1 MNNIDDKINM
11 LYDFV
16 YSKSLKHMHDEEFI
30 EDNINIKDINMDD
43 IKISYTGDTE
53 IINDIKTELLTGK
66 FKKVD
71 YIDDLNT
78 LILKRYSDG
87 KDKSISLYITPYI
100 NENEIDS
107 LDDMNNNDCLF
118 SYILSK
124 LVISQPTPKTR
135 HIALPIINVDIDY
148 AQMND
153 ILNAYDDINDNYI
166 KMMDDEKISHI
177 FSIRVKENFFKSITL
192 KEYILS
198 EQLNIKNLLFQVI
211 HTLAVLQKEY
221 PGFRHNMLSPVN
233 IYVYLKKDNNITDKY
248 KFNKHDYYLTNNNF
262 DIKITNFCAS
272 SVSNNSITYSSSM
285 VVPFEDEENNYFDLH
300 YFLNTL
306 LLIKDEFD
314 SETNKFLEKIIPH
327 KFRTDKNNYYLTK
340 NEELFTPEELLEDD
354 YFKEFTK
361 QEHKDSYKEI
371 TDNVYLTNKIKR
383 HSKKK
388 KHSKRNSI
396 IGSRVLQG
404 GGQNISSVMGSTVKN
419 NPFMTNEH
427 RRILKNDKDI
437 NPSNNAFYRPEIKQE
452 ERKTIQEERQ
462 IKQSNYPTKDKPNTN
477 NLIMRQDIVK
487 NPNFARPPL
496 KKPPQWDHEYIPRR
510 GDSYDIPKIKIHY
523 PEENVQKSS
532 NEDKTAS
539 ETSIEKL
546 SMDKY
551 IDKMF
556 PSDNKPR
563 QQIRED
569 TRFPRK
575 EYEPR
580 HQRDYSRDNYRPPRD
595 DRPRDD
601 RPRDDRP
608 RDDRPRDD
616 NYYRQTRQPNITD
629 HQVLAEQKVYNVPP
643 MMPPGTMHTHPRY
656 GGPSW
661 IDINNQMTYPSQF
674 VPDLPNY
681 FPYNRYPLLKPNEI
695 PLQKIYNISLGN
707 PAVHTSALNTL
718 YQDALPGDP
727 YVYTM
732 INLFE
737 RRQLLNHLRGVMMDK
752 QDGEDMTLQVGKKS
766 FLEYLK
772 LVDFNPYK
780 IGKNPYANLPLDFL
794 LYSAAYPV
802 RFNMENGNI
811 EIAKQSMGVNIR
823 IYNMSQAA
831 LNFTN
836 MVPDFTKDDFDVWRD
851 IKFYTWVKENL
862 LDTKICPNFITYIL
876 YKLDRYSNINYD
888 NLKAIIST
896 HRSNPHITQAA
907 LLKQQ
912 IDDFIK
918 NHKTLKSL
926 VGPNGLSN
934 TSGVSLIAIT
944 EAPTSNFIEWC
955 SPSYDTAP
963 ASRIMK
969 ATGCHS
975 PDVWRSV
982 LFQILYTMAVLQ
994 EKQIYIRD
1002 FCAENNIFI
1011 KDIFSDP
1018 NNVGHYV
1025 YNINNVNFYVPNFGY
1040 LVLIDNRFTD
1050 LTVSDSYKIESTT
1063 IFNKNGNGIDTNSI
1077 NTLILNSCQKFFVD
1091 LAMNNFKQYGFAD
1104 LDIEVQNMVSNI
1116 EAQFNIVNIRIKN
1129 IILKCFPEYIHN
1141 RVGTPLTK
1149 PERDSLSLVTM
1160 PKLVEGSLIVYQER
1174 YDEYK
1179 WAIYNGDKGNKK
1191 KIILKDNNGKIDKRE
1206 VFSYSLKEYPDANN
1220 LYQTSEKTFR
1230 LNKDSLIETYNL
1242 Y

>member
-1 MNNIDDKINM
+1 MNNLDDKINM
-11 LYDFV
+11 LYDFI
-16 YSKSLKHMHDEEFI
+16 YKHKTTDDKLEEYDI
-30 EDNINIKDINMDD
+30 DIKDINMDD
-43 IKISYTGDTE
+43 IKVSFNGDTE
-53 IINDIKTELLTGK
+53 MINDIKTEILTGK
-66 FKKVD
+66 FKKLD

-78 LILKRYSDG
+78 LILKKYSDG
-87 KDKSISLYITPYI
+87 KSKSICLYITPYVSEDDI
-100 NENEIDS
+100 NS
-107 LDDMNNNDCLF
+107 LDDMNNNDSLF

-124 LVISQPTPKTR
+124 LVLSHKTK
-135 HIALPIINVDIDY
+135 HIALPIINVDIEY
-148 AQMND
+148 AQLSD
-153 ILNAYDDINDNYI
+153 ILKPYDDMTGGHNYI
-166 KMMDDEKISHI
+166 EMMENEEISNM
-177 FSIRVKENFFKSITL
+177 FSIRCKESFFKTITL
-192 KEYILS
+192 KEYLFS

-221 PGFRHNMLSPVN
+221 SGFRHNMLSPAN
-233 IYVYLKKDNNITDKY
+233 IFVYLKKDTNITDKY
-248 KFNKHDYYLTNNNF
+248 TYKKDYYLSNNDF

-272 SVSNNSITYSSSM
+272 RIPGLYSSSM
-285 VVPFEDEENNYFDLH
+285 VVPFQDEENNYFDLH
-300 YFLNTL
+300 YFLNNL
-306 LLIKDEFD
+306 LELKNDFD
-314 SETNKFLEKIIPH
+314 GETTKFLEKIIPH
-327 KFRTDKNNYYLTK
+327 KFRTDKNSFYLTK
-340 NEELFTPEELLEDD
+340 NEELFTPEDLLEDV

-361 QEHKDSYKEI
+361 MEHKYTEPTDS
-371 TDNVYLTNKIKR
+371 VYLTNKIYSKNL
-383 HSKKK
+383 KKK
-388 KHSKRNSI
+388 KSKNNSHS
-396 IGSRVLQG
+396 GSRTLKG
-404 GGQNISSVMGSTVKN
+404 GGQNISSIPGSTVRN
-419 NPFMTNEH
+419 NPFMTNEQ
-427 RRILKNDKDI
+427 RRIIKNNKTDDG
-437 NPSNNAFYRPEIKQE
+437 FYKPDNTPIKQE
-452 ERKTIQEERQ
+452 SRPLSRPPPTVPKEVPKTD
-462 IKQSNYPTKDKPNTN
+462 KTKD
-477 NLIMRQDIVK
+477 LLVMRQEIYK
-487 NPNFARPPL
+487 NPDFARPPP
-496 KKPPQWDHEYIPRR
+496 KQPPPWDHEYIPRK
-510 GDSYDIPKIKIHY
+510 GDSFEIPKIKIHY
-523 PEENVQKSS
+523 PE
-532 NEDKTAS
+532 DKKNTRDTDS
-539 ETSIEKL
+539 ETDIEKL

-556 PSDNKPR
+556 PSDNRPR
-563 QQIRED
+563 QPMGD
-569 TRFPRK
+569 TRTPRKEFEPRK
-575 EYEPR
+575 EYQPKFNRENR
-580 HQRDYSRDNYRPPRD
+580 DSNRDYSRDSRPLREDSNYRPPREDNYRPPRD
-595 DRPRDD
+595 NSDG
-601 RPRDDRP
+601 
-608 RDDRPRDD
+608 
-616 NYYRQTRQPNITD
+616 YYRQTRQPNITEQ
-629 HQVLAEQKVYNVPP
+629 QVLAEQKMYNVPP
-643 MMPPGTMHTHPRY
+643 MMPPGTMHTHPKY

-661 IDINNQMTYPSQF
+661 IDINNQMTYPPQF

-737 RRQLLNHLRGVMMDK
+737 RRQLLNHLRGIMIDK
-752 QDGEDMTLQVGKKS
+752 TDGEDMTLQVGKKS

-823 IYNMSQAA
+823 IYNMSEAA
-831 LNFTN
+831 LKFTN
-836 MVPDFTKDDFDVWRD
+836 MVPDVTKDMFDVWRD

-888 NLKAIIST
+888 NLKAIAVT
-896 HRSNPHITQAA
+896 HRGNPHIAQTAQ
-907 LLKQQ
+907 LKQL

-918 NHKTLKSL
+918 NHTTLKSL
-926 VGPNGLSN
+926 IGPNGLSN

-969 ATGCHS
+969 ATGCHP

-1025 YNINNVNFYVPNFGY
+1025 YNVNNVNFYVPNFGY

-1050 LTVSDSYKIESTT
+1050 LTVGNTYKIEAPT
-1063 IFNKNGNGIDTNSI
+1063 IFVDHNGYDISNI
-1077 NTLILNSCQKFFVD
+1077 NTLILDSFRKFFD
-1091 LAMNNFKQYGFAD
+1091 NLQQNNFRNYGFTD
-1104 LDIEVQNMVSNI
+1104 LDIDVKNMVTS
-1116 EAQFNIVNIRIKN
+1116 IKDELDKKDIIIKK
-1129 IILKCFPEYIHN
+1129 IILECFPEYIHN

-1174 YDEYK
+1174 YDEYR
-1179 WAIYNGDKGNKK
+1179 WAIYNGDNGKK
-1191 KIILKDNNGKIDKRE
+1191 KCIILKNNNGKIEIRD

-1230 LNKDSLIETYNL
+1230 LNKDSLIETYRL
-1242 Y
+1242 